1 MDFQTGLEEPD
12 QPAQKPLTSTQLG
25 TFGDGPST
33 DCEPGFLIYHPEPDL
48 MNAPQE
54 SPPGS
59 DGELAEGKK
68 RREEAVRAAVKGSKF
83 GHKN

>member
-1 MDFQTGLEEPD
+1 MDFQTDLEEPA
-12 QPAQKPLTSTQLG
+12 QPAQKPLTSTQSG

-33 DCEPGFLIYHPEPDL
+33 GCQPGLLIHHPEPDL

-54 SPPGS
+54 LPPGS
-59 DGELAEGKK
+59 DGTLAGGKK
-68 RREEAVRAAVKGSKF
+68 RREEAVRDALKDSKF